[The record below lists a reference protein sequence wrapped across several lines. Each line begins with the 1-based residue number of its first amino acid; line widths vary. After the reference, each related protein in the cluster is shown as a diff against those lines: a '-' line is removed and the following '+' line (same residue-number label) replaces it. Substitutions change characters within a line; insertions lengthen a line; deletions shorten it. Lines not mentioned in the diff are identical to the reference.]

1 MKKIGLA
8 VCYDTKNYGSQLQ
21 VLATLKKIE
30 ELGFETEIIRYKK
43 KISPTFI
50 VQTLPRLFNIPFIQ
64 AKINS
69 KKKRNRIDKH
79 DQLRD
84 DVKKRND
91 RFNKFVTDYFTNLSE
106 QYNGWESLVRKSNQN
121 YDTFLC
127 GSDQLWLP
135 HNLGSHFYT
144 LEFANDDKKKVAYA
158 TSFGVSEIPNNLKK
172 GYKKFLN
179 RFQFLST
186 REIAGQEIIKELTGK
201 NAKVVYDPTLLFNSE
216 QWMKILPEEKVI
228 SEKYIFC
235 YFLGDNNEHRN
246 QAEIL
251 SQKTGYKIVTIPFLD
266 NFVERDLTF
275 GDYKMFDIDTKDFV
289 NLIRNA
295 EYVLTD
301 SFHGSIFSILN
312 HKKFITFNRY
322 TSGKGSRNSR
332 IDSLCHLLNLNDR
345 RFEKNI
351 LDNIFNDIDYDNVE
365 IKLNELRNASIS
377 YLIDSLGA
385 TK

>member
-201 NAKVVYDPTLLFNSE
+201 NAKVVCDPTLLFNSE

-266 NFVERDLTF
+266 NFVERELTF

>member
-201 NAKVVYDPTLLFNSE
+201 NAKVVCDPTLLFNSE

>member
-201 NAKVVYDPTLLFNSE
+201 NAKVVCDPTLLFNSE

-301 SFHGSIFSILN
+301 SFHGSIFSIFN

>member
-201 NAKVVYDPTLLFNSE
+201 NAKVVCDPTLLFNSE

-295 EYVLTD
+295 EYV
-301 SFHGSIFSILN
+301 
-312 HKKFITFNRY
+312 
-322 TSGKGSRNSR
+322 
-332 IDSLCHLLNLNDR
+332 
-345 RFEKNI
+345 
-351 LDNIFNDIDYDNVE
+351 
-365 IKLNELRNASIS
+365 
-377 YLIDSLGA
+377 
-385 TK
+385 

>member
-201 NAKVVYDPTLLFNSE
+201 NAKVVCDPTLLFNSE

-301 SFHGSIFSILN
+301 SFHGTIFSILN

>member
-1 MKKIGLA
+1 M
-8 VCYDTKNYGSQLQ
+8 
-21 VLATLKKIE
+21 
-30 ELGFETEIIRYKK
+30 
-43 KISPTFI
+43 
-50 VQTLPRLFNIPFIQ
+50 
-64 AKINS
+64 
-69 KKKRNRIDKH
+69 
-79 DQLRD
+79 
-84 DVKKRND
+84 
-91 RFNKFVTDYFTNLSE
+91 
-106 QYNGWESLVRKSNQN
+106 
-121 YDTFLC
+121 
-127 GSDQLWLP
+127 
-135 HNLGSHFYT
+135 
-144 LEFANDDKKKVAYA
+144 AYA

-201 NAKVVYDPTLLFNSE
+201 NAKVVCDPTLLFNSE

>member
-158 TSFGVSEIPNNLKK
+158 PSFGVSEIPNNLKK

-201 NAKVVYDPTLLFNSE
+201 NAKVVCDPTLLFNSE

>member
-201 NAKVVYDPTLLFNSE
+201 NAKVVCDPTLLFNSE

-322 TSGKGSRNSR
+322 TSGKGTRNSR

>member
-50 VQTLPRLFNIPFIQ
+50 VQTLLRLFNIPFIQ

-201 NAKVVYDPTLLFNSE
+201 NAKVVCDPTLLFNSE

>member
-201 NAKVVYDPTLLFNSE
+201 NAKVVCDPTLLFNSE

-228 SEKYIFC
+228 SEKYIF
-235 YFLGDNNEHRN
+235 
-246 QAEIL
+246 
-251 SQKTGYKIVTIPFLD
+251 
-266 NFVERDLTF
+266 
-275 GDYKMFDIDTKDFV
+275 
-289 NLIRNA
+289 
-295 EYVLTD
+295 
-301 SFHGSIFSILN
+301 
-312 HKKFITFNRY
+312 
-322 TSGKGSRNSR
+322 
-332 IDSLCHLLNLNDR
+332 LLFFR
-345 RFEKNI
+345 
-351 LDNIFNDIDYDNVE
+351 
-365 IKLNELRNASIS
+365 
-377 YLIDSLGA
+377 
-385 TK
+385 

>member
-201 NAKVVYDPTLLFNSE
+201 NAKVVCDPTLLFNSE

-289 NLIRNA
+289 NLIINE